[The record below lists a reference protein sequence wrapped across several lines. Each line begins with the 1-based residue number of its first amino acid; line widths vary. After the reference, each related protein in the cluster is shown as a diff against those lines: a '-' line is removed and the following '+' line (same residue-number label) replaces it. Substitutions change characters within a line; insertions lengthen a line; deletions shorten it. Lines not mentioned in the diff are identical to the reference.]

1 MGMIASAM
9 TWVPDGE
16 SVDDM
21 SICDDSW
28 ISQPRN
34 TKEGKSR
41 EAVLWKCWLIM
52 KDCDVDYRVE
62 IGAVWF
68 EKVLERLH
76 IGECKDWCAELSVWV
91 FGMIA
96 GWVGLEISNN

>member
-1 MGMIASAM
+1 MEKDIGKIQLPKDSI
-9 TWVPDGE
+9 GE
-16 SVDDM
+16 NIEILSRKKFENLFDEERFILKPELVD
-21 SICDDSW
+21 
-28 ISQPRN
+28 N
-34 TKEGKSR
+34 G
-41 EAVLWKCWLIM
+41 
-52 KDCDVDYRVE
+52 VDYRVE